1 MTMCRVRGSINTPV
15 GSLGLSS
22 SLHEK
27 KNRSS
32 IKKYL
37 CPLWK
42 KDICAQRATGPHPPK
57 PPFMKLRIRNK
68 RPRSPT
74 ESSQP
79 LSQPLPLQKKVSFS
93 MEVESRSFQ
102 QKVFFKTTT
111 SATSNVPSMF
121 VLAENNARAR
131 SSSTLTTVNYPR
143 ASPPADAFPLHAHRS
158 KMHRSQYNSE
168 DDSSSSSSDSGSS
181 SSSSSDGSSSD
192 DYSDS
197 DGCEDEQDEF
207 PVRQNGKQTAM
218 EMERAARLLLSV
230 SPALVARPR
239 SMSVSHLEPLESLAG
254 LGKLL
259 SGSFSFFFFCGAIAP
274 HTSVSNSSCFDSC
287 STASLDDGH
296 SMSGDSNGA
305 GSINKLHACLSG
317 LTRGSR
323 ANYGSLASFQH
334 DQTSL
339 YSAMAPQSFLLSN
352 LTRQRERTKNIKKL
366 NKKKKKLLKKKRKAE
381 AKAMRK
387 RMRRNKRHQRDG
399 GGSSSSYEPNHKKSK
414 TTIIALPKDMRKKKS
429 KKKKKSG
436 KTVKKKIK
444 VVDAAGKAA
453 LASAKLVNAP
463 VNPECPDYLKAK
475 YGEFFVLDEAS
486 GWYRL
491 EGCGRG
497 GGSHHSWNF
506 CYFFI
511 CFVFVFRDRQVKFT
525 IILAALVFIP
535 HNNVW
540 SS

>member
-1 MTMCRVRGSINTPV
+1 MCRVRGSINTSPV
-15 GSLGLSS
+15 GSLDLAALVGSMNVFNKS
-22 SLHEK
+22 TSAP
-27 KNRSS
+27 SG
-32 IKKYL
+32 
-37 CPLWK
+37 
-42 KDICAQRATGPHPPK
+42 KDICVFNGRPVRNPPK

-102 QKVFFKTTT
+102 QKVLKTTT

-168 DDSSSSSSDSGSS
+168 DDSSSSSSDSG

-259 SGSFSFFFFCGAIAP
+259 SGSFSFFIFCGAIAP

-429 KKKKKSG
+429 KKKKSG
-436 KTVKKKIK
+436 KTMKKKIK

-475 YGEFFVLDEAS
+475 YGEFFVLDGAS

-491 EGCGRG
+491 EGCGG
-497 GGSHHSWNF
+497 GVGSHHSWNF
-506 CYFFI
+506 CYFL
-511 CFVFVFRDRQVKFT
+511 FVFRDRQVKFT